1 MARYRVTVFERVV
14 HEYEYEVE
22 ADSTTEAKQ
31 NALNG
36 LYEIRELVH
45 PGRAD
50 IIEPQRE
57 IYGEPELIDEVNLP

>member
-1 MARYRVTVFERVV
+1 MAHYKVTVFERVV
-14 HEYEYEVE
+14 QEYEYEVE
-22 ADSTTEAKQ
+22 ANSAEEAKR
-31 NALNG
+31 NALDG

>member
-1 MARYRVTVFERVV
+1 MAHYKVIVCERVIQ
-14 HEYEYEVE
+14 EYEYEVE
-22 ADSTTEAKQ
+22 ANSAEEAKR
-31 NALNG
+31 NALDG

>member
-1 MARYRVTVFERVV
+1 MQL
-14 HEYEYEVE
+14 
-22 ADSTTEAKQ
+22 D
-31 NALNG
+31 G

-57 IYGEPELIDEVNLP
+57 MYGEPELIDEVNLP